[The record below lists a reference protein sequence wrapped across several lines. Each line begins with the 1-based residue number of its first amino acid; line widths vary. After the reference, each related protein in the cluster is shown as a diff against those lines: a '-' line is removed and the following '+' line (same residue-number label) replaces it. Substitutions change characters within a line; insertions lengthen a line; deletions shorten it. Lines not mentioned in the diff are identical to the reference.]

1 MTVNGLPSRKKPSL
15 HKNLTVE
22 PTVLLPTA
30 MAFLGVSGA
39 GHVLS
44 VQKTV
49 NIDNF
54 KTVIVLLLN
63 INVTKT
69 STKKA

>member
-1 MTVNGLPSRKKPSL
+1 
-15 HKNLTVE
+15 
-22 PTVLLPTA
+22 VLLPTA

>member
-1 MTVNGLPSRKKPSL
+1 M
-15 HKNLTVE
+15 
-22 PTVLLPTA
+22 LLPTA

-44 VQKTV
+44 VQKTI

-54 KTVIVLLLN
+54 NTVIVLLLI
-63 INVTKT
+63 INVTKR
-69 STKKA
+69 STNIA